1 MIKKLFILFV
11 VVAALTSCTGSSSK
25 KAYNVDEL
33 MDTIGT
39 QVDKEVTVYGTV
51 THVCVHTA
59 KKCFIENENKDLSIR
74 INAGGII
81 DVFDR
86 DIIGSRIEAVGV
98 VKEQR
103 IEKEQIDETEKTAH
117 ENMDNEEAHD
127 QCETMLK
134 QVAQMRAWMEKNKK
148 DYYANYYIDGIRY
161 KVL

>member
-1 MIKKLFILFV
+1 MIKQLFFLFV
-11 VVAALTSCTGSSSK
+11 VIAALTSCTGSSSK

-51 THVCVHTA
+51 THVCVHTG
-59 KKCFIENENKDLSIR
+59 KKCFIENENKDFSVR

-86 DIIGSRIEAVGV
+86 DIIGSKIEAVGV

-103 IEKEQIDETEKTAH
+103 VEKEQIDETEKTAH
-117 ENMDNEEAHD
+117 ENMDNEEAHE
-127 QCETMLK
+127 QCQAMLK
-134 QVAQMRAWMEKNKK
+134 NVAQMRAWMEKNNK
-148 DYYANYYIDGIRY
+148 DYYAIYYIDGIRY